1 MIEARCVSDGSISI
15 ELRRGKKS
23 RYQAVD
29 SLGGPVLM
37 VVDVEEVFEVVAE
50 GFHHG
55 IGDHVGRFIGIFLRS
70 RSTVVVA
77 SAEFLTTCFPHY

>member
-1 MIEARCVSDGSISI
+1 M
-15 ELRRGKKS
+15 
-23 RYQAVD
+23 
-29 SLGGPVLM
+29 
-37 VVDVEEVFEVVAE
+37 VAE

-77 SAEFLTTCFPHY
+77 SAKFLTTLFFLLLTEDVDIGEGVIE